1 MIILDTNVLSEL
13 MRESPD
19 QRVVTWLDQQP
30 RASVWITS
38 ITVLEVEFGLEILA
52 AGKRRSLLLKAFETL
67 LRDAI
72 GRRVASF
79 DMAAA
84 WQAARLMASRNK
96 TGRPVDLRDTLIAG
110 IAIASHATLA
120 TRNTSHFEDLSVPI
134 VNPWIV

>member
-13 MRESPD
+13 MRERPD
-19 QRVVTWLDQQP
+19 QRVVTWLDRQP

-38 ITVLEVEFGLEILA
+38 VTVLEVESGLEILA
-52 AGKRRSLLLKAFETL
+52 AGRRRSLLLKAFETL

-79 DMAAA
+79 DLAAA
-84 WQAARLMASRNK
+84 RQAAKLMASRNK
-96 TGRPVDLRDTLIAG
+96 AGRPVDLRDTLIAG

-134 VNPWIV
+134 VNPWIT